1 MNKVI
6 NGILFTKMYIVFDDD
21 ISPQLEK
28 FTDFAIKLETID
40 TFYDITGINEMIQN
54 KVKLITDTNME
65 YDIDMSFKEFKEIFM
80 KFKEEKKTELFK
92 TSDIQNKN

>member
-28 FTDFAIKLETID
+28 FTDFAIKLEQLIL
-40 TFYDITGINEMIQN
+40 FMISR
-54 KVKLITDTNME
+54 E
-65 YDIDMSFKEFKEIFM
+65 
-80 KFKEEKKTELFK
+80 
-92 TSDIQNKN
+92 

>member
-21 ISPQLEK
+21 ISPELEK

-65 YDIDMSFKEFKEIFM
+65 YVIDISFTEFKEIFM

>member
-1 MNKVI
+1 MSKVI

-40 TFYDITGINEMIQN
+40 TFYDITGINEMIQVKAGHN
-54 KVKLITDTNME
+54 KLIQRR
-65 YDIDMSFKEFKEIFM
+65 KVCK
-80 KFKEEKKTELFK
+80 L
-92 TSDIQNKN
+92 